1 MEDYY
6 SSKFQFHVIELSKI
20 ETTKGKARTLPM
32 ARLISASTWEEIREE
47 SEGNYYME
55 KARDEMIKMS
65 RDESER

>member
-1 MEDYY
+1 MVCYMVLVFDIGINKQKLKKGQPY

-20 ETTKGKARTLPM
+20 ETTKG
-32 ARLISASTWEEIREE
+32 
-47 SEGNYYME
+47 NHYME

>member
-1 MEDYY
+1 M
-6 SSKFQFHVIELSKI
+6 KI
-20 ETTKGKARTLPM
+20 PHIGLLYFIVLYEGSISIYRW